1 MQIDLLKLNSLI
13 EEDVTIQSMQQR
25 YDELCKKIR
34 AAQKLLKPEDDD
46 TSIEA
51 LKCQKKVLEMQIQ
64 IEEMKIRERLIWDTH
79 YKDVDYLKYHA
90 TDEEKLKYINDVLG
104 THIDYLDFKTF
115 NHIAS
120 KYKLSLQ
127 FIDIFIEEFDL
138 SIIIQK
144 QKLTENFIEKHARLF
159 QPYWSNLCREQQF
172 SMDFLKKHHIDVDWK
187 LVAIFQDS
195 FRVEVLGLESSL

>member
-1 MQIDLLKLNSLI
+1 MQIDLQKLENLI
-13 EEDVTIQSMQQR
+13 EEDVTIQSMRQR

-34 AAQKLLKPEDDD
+34 DSNKILKPGDDD
-46 TSIEA
+46 SAIEA
-51 LKCQKKVLEMQIQ
+51 MKCQKKVLELQIQ
-64 IEEMKIRERLIWDTH
+64 IEELKIRENLIWDTS
-79 YKDVDYLKYHA
+79 YKDVNYLKYHA

-104 THIDYLDFKTF
+104 THFDYLDFKTF
-115 NHIAS
+115 NQIAS

-144 QKLTENFIEKHARLF
+144 QKLTENFIEKHERLF
-159 QPYWSNLCREQQF
+159 KPYWSNLCREQQF
-172 SMDFLKKHHIDVDWK
+172 SMDFLKKHHMDVNWK

>member
-1 MQIDLLKLNSLI
+1 MQIDLLKLEDLI
-13 EEDVTIQSMQQR
+13 EEDVTIQSMRQH
-25 YDELCKKIR
+25 YDELCKKIKDSK
-34 AAQKLLKPEDDD
+34 KLLKPEDDD
-46 TSIEA
+46 SSIEA
-51 LKCQKKVLEMQIQ
+51 LKCQKKVLELQIQ

-90 TDEEKLKYINDVLG
+90 TEEEKLKYINDVLG

-138 SIIIQK
+138 SIIIQN
-144 QKLTENFIEKHARLF
+144 QKLTENFIEKHERLF
-159 QPYWSNLCREQQF
+159 KPYWSNLCREQQF
-172 SMDFLKKHHIDVDWK
+172 SMDFLKKHHMDVNWK

>member
-13 EEDVTIQSMQQR
+13 EEDVTIQSLQQR

-34 AAQKLLKPEDDD
+34 ATQKLLKPEDDD
-46 TSIEA
+46 STIEVM
-51 LKCQKKVLEMQIQ
+51 KCRKKVLEMEIQ

-90 TDEEKLKYINDVLG
+90 TNEEKLKYVNDVLG

-138 SIIIQK
+138 SIIIQN
-144 QKLTENFIEKHARLF
+144 QKLTENFIEKHERLF
-159 QPYWSNLCREQQF
+159 KPYWSNLCREQQF
-172 SMDFLKKHHIDVDWK
+172 SMDFLRKHYIDVNWK

>member
-34 AAQKLLKPEDDD
+34 ATQKLLKPEDDD

-104 THIDYLDFKTF
+104 THFDYLDFKTF
-115 NHIAS
+115 NQIAS
-120 KYKLSLQ
+120 KYTLSLQ
-127 FIDIFIEEFDL
+127 FIDIFIDEFDL

-172 SMDFLKKHHIDVDWK
+172 SMDFLKKHHMDVNWK

>member
-1 MQIDLLKLNSLI
+1 MQIDLQKLENLI
-13 EEDVTIQSMQQR
+13 EEDVTIQSMRQR

-34 AAQKLLKPEDDD
+34 DTNKILKHEDDD
-46 TSIEA
+46 SAIEA
-51 LKCQKKVLEMQIQ
+51 MKCQKKVLELEIQ
-64 IEEMKIRERLIWDTH
+64 IEELRIRKRLIWDTH
-79 YKDVDYLKYHA
+79 YKDVNHLKYHA

-138 SIIIQK
+138 SIIIQN
-144 QKLTENFIEKHARLF
+144 QKLTENFIEKHERLF

-187 LVAIFQDS
+187 LVALYQDS

>member
-1 MQIDLLKLNSLI
+1 MQIDLLKLNRLI
-13 EEDVTIQSMQQR
+13 EEDVTIQSMQQD

-34 AAQKLLKPEDDD
+34 DSQKSLKPEDDD

-51 LKCQKKVLEMQIQ
+51 LKCQKKILELQIQ
-64 IEEMKIRERLIWDTH
+64 IEETKIRERLIWDTH
-79 YKDVDYLKYHA
+79 YKDVDYLKYRA
-90 TDEEKLKYINDVLG
+90 TNEEKLKYVNDVLG

-138 SIIIQK
+138 SIIIQN
-144 QKLTENFIEKHARLF
+144 QKLTENFIEKHERLF
-159 QPYWSNLCREQQF
+159 KPYWSNLCREQQF
-172 SMDFLKKHHIDVDWK
+172 SMDFLKKHHIDVNWK
-187 LVAIFQDS
+187 LVAIYQDS
-195 FRVEVLGLESSL
+195 FRVEVLGLESLL

>member
-1 MQIDLLKLNSLI
+1 MQIDLLKLNRLI

-34 AAQKLLKPEDDD
+34 ATQKLLKPEDDD

-64 IEEMKIRERLIWDTH
+64 IEEIKIRERLIWDTH

-90 TDEEKLKYINDVLG
+90 TEEEKLKYINDVLG

-138 SIIIQK
+138 SIIIQN
-144 QKLTENFIEKHARLF
+144 QKLTENFIEKHERLF
-159 QPYWSNLCREQQF
+159 KPYWSNLCREQQF
-172 SMDFLKKHHIDVDWK
+172 SMDFLKKHHMDVNWK

>member
-1 MQIDLLKLNSLI
+1 MQIDLLKLEDLI
-13 EEDVTIQSMQQR
+13 EEDVTIQSMRQH
-25 YDELCKKIR
+25 YDELCKKIKDSK
-34 AAQKLLKPEDDD
+34 KLLKPEDDD
-46 TSIEA
+46 SSIEA

-90 TDEEKLKYINDVLG
+90 TEEEKLKYINDVLG

-138 SIIIQK
+138 SIIIQN
-144 QKLTENFIEKHARLF
+144 QKLTENFIEKHERLF
-159 QPYWSNLCREQQF
+159 KPYWSNLCREQQF
-172 SMDFLKKHHIDVDWK
+172 SMDFLKKHHMDVNWK

>member
-1 MQIDLLKLNSLI
+1 MQIDLLKLNRLI

-34 AAQKLLKPEDDD
+34 ATQKLLKPEDDD
-46 TSIEA
+46 SSIEA
-51 LKCQKKVLEMQIQ
+51 LKCQKKILEMQIQ
-64 IEEMKIRERLIWDTH
+64 IEEMNIRKRLIWDTH
-79 YKDVDYLKYHA
+79 YKDVDYLKYRA
-90 TDEEKLKYINDVLG
+90 TNEEKLKYVNDVLG
-104 THIDYLDFKTF
+104 TNFDYLDFKTF
-115 NHIAS
+115 NQIAS

-138 SIIIQK
+138 SIIIQN
-144 QKLTENFIEKHARLF
+144 QKLTENFIEKHERLF
-159 QPYWSNLCREQQF
+159 KPYWSNLCREQQF
-172 SMDFLKKHHIDVDWK
+172 SMDFLKKHHMDVNWE

>member
-1 MQIDLLKLNSLI
+1 MQIDLLKLNRLI
-13 EEDVTIQSMQQR
+13 EEDVTIQSMQQD

-34 AAQKLLKPEDDD
+34 DSQKLLKPEDDD

-51 LKCQKKVLEMQIQ
+51 LKCQKKILELQIQ
-64 IEEMKIRERLIWDTH
+64 IEETKIRERLIWDTH
-79 YKDVDYLKYHA
+79 YKDVDYLKYRA
-90 TDEEKLKYINDVLG
+90 TNEEKLKYVNDVLG

-138 SIIIQK
+138 SIIIQN
-144 QKLTENFIEKHARLF
+144 QKLTENFIEKHERLF
-159 QPYWSNLCREQQF
+159 KPYWSNLCREQQF
-172 SMDFLKKHHIDVDWK
+172 SMDFLKKHHIDVNWK
-187 LVAIFQDS
+187 LVAIYQDS

>member
-1 MQIDLLKLNSLI
+1 MKIDLQKLNRLI
-13 EEDVTIQSMQQR
+13 EEDDTIQSMQQD

-34 AAQKLLKPEDDD
+34 DSQKSLKPEDDD

-51 LKCQKKVLEMQIQ
+51 LKCQKKILELQIQ
-64 IEEMKIRERLIWDTH
+64 IEETKIRERLIWDTQ
-79 YKDVDYLKYHA
+79 YKDVNYLKYYA
-90 TDEEKLKYINDVLG
+90 TDEEKLNYVNDVLG
-104 THIDYLDFKTF
+104 THLDYLDFKTF
-115 NHIAS
+115 NQIAS

-144 QKLTENFIEKHARLF
+144 QKLTENFIEKHERLF
-159 QPYWSNLCREQQF
+159 KPYWSNLCREQQF
-172 SMDFLKKHHIDVDWK
+172 SMDFLKKHHIDVNWT

-195 FRVEVLGLESSL
+195 FRVEVLGLESLL

>member
-1 MQIDLLKLNSLI
+1 MQIDLLKLEDLI
-13 EEDVTIQSMQQR
+13 EEDVTIQSMRQH
-25 YDELCKKIR
+25 YDELCKKIKDTK
-34 AAQKLLKPEDDD
+34 KLLKPEDDD
-46 TSIEA
+46 SSIEA
-51 LKCQKKVLEMQIQ
+51 MKCQKKVLELRIQ

-79 YKDVDYLKYHA
+79 YKDVNYLKYHA

-138 SIIIQK
+138 SIIIQN
-144 QKLTENFIEKHARLF
+144 QKLTENFIEKHERLF
-159 QPYWSNLCREQQF
+159 KPYWSNLCREQQF

-187 LVAIFQDS
+187 LVAIYQDS

>member
-1 MQIDLLKLNSLI
+1 MKIDLQKLNRLI
-13 EEDVTIQSMQQR
+13 EEDDTIQSMQQD

-34 AAQKLLKPEDDD
+34 DSQKSLKPEDDD

-51 LKCQKKVLEMQIQ
+51 LKCQKKILELQIQ
-64 IEEMKIRERLIWDTH
+64 IEETKIRERLIWDTQ
-79 YKDVDYLKYHA
+79 YKDVNYLKYYA
-90 TDEEKLKYINDVLG
+90 TDEEKLNYVNDVLG
-104 THIDYLDFKTF
+104 THLDYLDFKTF
-115 NHIAS
+115 NQIAS

-144 QKLTENFIEKHARLF
+144 QKLTENFIEKHERLF
-159 QPYWSNLCREQQF
+159 KPYWSNLCREQQF
-172 SMDFLKKHHIDVDWK
+172 SMDFLKKHHIDVNWT

>member
-1 MQIDLLKLNSLI
+1 MQIDLQKLEKLI
-13 EEDVTIQSMQQR
+13 EEDVTIQSMRQR

-34 AAQKLLKPEDDD
+34 DTNKILKPEDDD
-46 TSIEA
+46 STIEA
-51 LKCQKKVLEMQIQ
+51 MKCQKKVLELQIQ
-64 IEEMKIRERLIWDTH
+64 IGELKIRENLIWDTH
-79 YKDVDYLKYHA
+79 YKDVNYLKYYA
-90 TDEEKLKYINDVLG
+90 TEEEKLKYINDVLG
-104 THIDYLDFKTF
+104 THFDYLDFETF

-144 QKLTENFIEKHARLF
+144 QKLTENFIEKHERLF

-172 SMDFLKKHHIDVDWK
+172 SMDFLKRHHIDVNWK
-187 LVAIFQDS
+187 LVALYQDS
-195 FRVEVLGLESSL
+195 FRVEVLGLESLL